1 MMRISI
7 TSYTVDLTDGD
18 LRQLSQL
25 GVDCIDFG
33 NGSAFRGVKEQGY
46 PDLDELLKLK
56 RRIRSFGLDIN
67 RVTLPDL
74 TNKFMQNEP
83 GCERELENS
92 INALKVFGEAEIPIA
107 RQRFEGDTFP
117 YLTTKYRAIQRG
129 GAIARGESLG
139 FTKEK
144 FPHPTLEEHER
155 YWERFC
161 EAYRHLVPV
170 AEDYNVLLG
179 MHPSD
184 VPHPGTLF
192 GGLGYRRIMDAFPS
206 KNVGYIYCVGTR
218 AEEGGSSLVLDEIHH
233 YGRKGKIFL
242 VHFRNVRGSL
252 PTTKAFEEAL
262 LDDGDLNMFKILLEL
277 RKVGFNGCLNPDHV
291 PILEGVQIE
300 PNASWPN
307 TCIHW
312 SYNNIGYAY
321 SIGYMKALL
330 AALVEFEG

>member
-1 MMRISI
+1 MMKISV
-7 TSYTVDLTDGD
+7 TVYSTDLSDAE

-33 NGSAFRGVKEQGY
+33 SGSAFRGVKEQGY

-56 RRIRSFGLDIN
+56 RRLRSFGLDIN

-74 TNKFMQNEP
+74 TKNFMEGNHDGEK
-83 GCERELENS
+83 ELENS
-92 INALKVFGEAEIPIA
+92 VQALKVFGEAGIPIV

-117 YLTTKYRAIQRG
+117 HLTVKYRALHRG
-129 GAIARGESLG
+129 GAIARGEMLLTNEMNGEQLVKS
-139 FTKEK
+139 FETNWK
-144 FPHPTLEEHER
+144 
-155 YWERFC
+155 RFC
-161 EAYRHLVPV
+161 EAYRRLVPI
-170 AEDYNVLLG
+170 AEEYGVSIG

-192 GGLGYRRIMDAFPS
+192 GGLGYQRIIDEFPS
-206 KNVGYIYCVGTR
+206 RHVGYIYCIGTR
-218 AEEGGSSLVLDEIHH
+218 AEEGRSSLVYDEIRH
-233 YGRKGKIFL
+233 YGRKGRIFL

-262 LDDGDLNMFKILLEL
+262 LDDGDLNMCRILLEL
-277 RKVGFNGCLNPDHV
+277 YKVGFRGCLNPDHV
-291 PILEGVQIE
+291 PILEGAAYTE
-300 PNASWPN
+300 HPSWPN

-312 SYNNIGYAY
+312 SYNNVGYAY

-330 AALVEFEG
+330 AALVEFAG